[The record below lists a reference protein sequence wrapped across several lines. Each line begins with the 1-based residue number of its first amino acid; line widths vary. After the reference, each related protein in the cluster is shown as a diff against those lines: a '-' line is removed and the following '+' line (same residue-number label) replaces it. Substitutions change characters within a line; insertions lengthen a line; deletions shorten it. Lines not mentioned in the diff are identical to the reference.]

1 LWGHLWRAG
10 LLSAFNAKKQNLSA
24 AVRNIAASAKAR
36 NKSICALM
44 ASTIARIAAKPATS
58 RWPSLVS
65 TDQKHIE
72 LILDADPR
80 FAAAAAG
87 GARYLGE
94 SGGLTTEA
102 AGKFQSAVL
111 FACEEAFAHLDL
123 LHMHVQITLNQFTD
137 RIEVL
142 IVHQA
147 DAPSV
152 GLHTLLN
159 AGVNPMEG
167 VDRVQYEQL
176 DGSSVTR
183 LTKFVAPR
191 Q

>member
-1 LWGHLWRAG
+1 MCTY
-10 LLSAFNAKKQNLSA
+10 
-24 AVRNIAASAKAR
+24 AST
-36 NKSICALM
+36 
-44 ASTIARIAAKPATS
+44 ASTIAPIAAKPATL

-65 TDQKHIE
+65 TDSKHFE
-72 LILDADPR
+72 LSLDADPR

-94 SGGLTTEA
+94 ASGLTAEA
-102 AGKFQSAVL
+102 AGKLQSAVL

-123 LHMHVQITLNQFTD
+123 LHMHVQVTLNQFTD

-147 DAPSV
+147 DAPSI

-159 AGVNPMEG
+159 AAANPMEG

-183 LTKFVAPR
+183 LTKFLDSKA
-191 Q
+191 

>member
-1 LWGHLWRAG
+1 
-10 LLSAFNAKKQNLSA
+10 
-24 AVRNIAASAKAR
+24 
-36 NKSICALM
+36 
-44 ASTIARIAAKPATS
+44 
-58 RWPSLVS
+58 VS
-65 TDQKHIE
+65 TDFRHIE
-72 LILDADPR
+72 LSLDADPR

-94 SGGLTTEA
+94 SSGLTTEA
-102 AGKFQSAVL
+102 AGKLQLAVL

-123 LHMHVQITLNQFTD
+123 PRVHVQVTLNQFTD

-142 IVHQA
+142 IIHGA
-147 DAPSV
+147 DAPSI

-159 AGVNPMEG
+159 AAANPMEG

-183 LTKFVAPR
+183 LTKFLSPQA
-191 Q
+191 

>member
-1 LWGHLWRAG
+1 MC
-10 LLSAFNAKKQNLSA
+10 
-24 AVRNIAASAKAR
+24 
-36 NKSICALM
+36 ICVST
-44 ASTIARIAAKPATS
+44 ASTIAPIAAKPATW

-65 TDQKHIE
+65 TDSKHFE
-72 LILDADPR
+72 LSLDADPR

-94 SGGLTTEA
+94 SSGLTAEA
-102 AGKFQSAVL
+102 ARKLQLAVL

-123 LHMHVQITLNQFTD
+123 PPMHVQITLNLFTD

-142 IVHQA
+142 IVHRA
-147 DAPSV
+147 GAPSV
-152 GLHTLLN
+152 GLHTLLTV
-159 AGVNPMEG
+159 AANPMEG

-183 LTKFVAPR
+183 LTKFLSPQA
-191 Q
+191 

>member
-1 LWGHLWRAG
+1 MG
-10 LLSAFNAKKQNLSA
+10 
-24 AVRNIAASAKAR
+24 
-36 NKSICALM
+36 
-44 ASTIARIAAKPATS
+44 STIARIAAKPATS
-58 RWPSLVS
+58 RSPSLVS
-65 TDQKHIE
+65 TDSKHIE
-72 LILDADPR
+72 LSLDADPR

-94 SGGLTTEA
+94 SSGLTTEA

-123 LHMHVQITLNQFTD
+123 VHMHVQITLKQFTD

-159 AGVNPMEG
+159 AGANPMEG

-183 LTKFVAPR
+183 LTKFLSHHA
-191 Q
+191 